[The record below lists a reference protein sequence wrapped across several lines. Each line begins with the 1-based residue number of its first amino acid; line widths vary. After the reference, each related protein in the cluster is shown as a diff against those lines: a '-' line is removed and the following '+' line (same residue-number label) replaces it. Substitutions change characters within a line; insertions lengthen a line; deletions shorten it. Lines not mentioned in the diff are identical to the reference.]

1 MTSTLTGPQKA
12 ALILVQLGTE
22 RAAPVLRAMND
33 EEVEELMT
41 EVSRLE
47 AVHDEVLKSVLTE
60 FVEAASARIRGNKGG
75 FSVARALLEQGL
87 GSERA
92 EEIMARIDGAGRPF
106 EALRDADPRQ
116 LLTFLIDEHPQ
127 TISLVLAHL
136 GPEQAAAL
144 LAELP
149 VELQGEVAHRI
160 AVMERPSTEV
170 VRHVE
175 EALHNKLAGLAE
187 GPGEAIAGGVQPLVN
202 ILNRAD
208 PTSSQML
215 LNQLEITNPELADE
229 VRRRMF
235 IFQDIIK
242 LDDRAVQLVLREVDA
257 KDLALALKGTAAE
270 VKSKVMSNL
279 SERAAG
285 NLAEEIDLLGPVRL
299 KDVEEARDNVVKVIR
314 SLEESDQIVL
324 TRGTDEFV
332 E

>member
-1 MTSTLTGPQKA
+1 
-12 ALILVQLGTE
+12 
-22 RAAPVLRAMND
+22 
-33 EEVEELMT
+33 
-41 EVSRLE
+41 
-47 AVHDEVLKSVLTE
+47 
-60 FVEAASARIRGNKGG
+60 
-75 FSVARALLEQGL
+75 
-87 GSERA
+87 
-92 EEIMARIDGAGRPF
+92 MARIDSQGRPF
-106 EALRDADPRQ
+106 EALRTADPRQ

-136 GPEQAAAL
+136 GPDQAASL

-149 VELQGEVAHRI
+149 VELQGDVAHRI
-160 AVMERPSTEV
+160 AVMERPSPEV

-175 EALHNKLAGLAE
+175 DVLQNKLAGLAE
-187 GPGEAIAGGVQPLVN
+187 GPGESIAGGVQPLVN

-215 LNQLEITNPELADE
+215 LTQLELTSPELADE

-242 LDDRAVQLVLREVDA
+242 LDDRAVQLVMREVDA
-257 KDLALALKGTAAE
+257 KDLALALKGTPAE
-270 VKSKVMSNL
+270 VKDKVMSNL

-314 SLEESDQIVL
+314 ALEESDQIVL
-324 TRGTDEFV
+324 TRGSDEFV

>member
-1 MTSTLTGPQKA
+1 MPTQLTGPQKA

-22 RAAPVLRAMND
+22 RAAPVLRTMSD

-60 FVEAASARIRGNKGG
+60 FVEAASARMRGNKGG
-75 FSVARALLEQGL
+75 MSVARALLEQGL
-87 GSERA
+87 GADRA
-92 EEIMARIDGAGRPF
+92 EEIMARIDGHGRPF
-106 EALRDADPRQ
+106 ECLRTADPRQ

-127 TISLVLAHL
+127 TIALVLAHL
-136 GPEQAAAL
+136 VPEQAASL

-149 VELQGEVAHRI
+149 AELQGDVAHRI
-160 AVMERPSTEV
+160 AVMERPSPEV

-175 EALHNKLAGLAE
+175 EVLERKLAALAE
-187 GPGEAIAGGVQPLVN
+187 GPGESSAGGVQPLVN
-202 ILNRAD
+202 ILNRSD
-208 PTSSQML
+208 PTSGQVI
-215 LNQLEITNPELADE
+215 LNQLELNNPDLADE
-229 VRRRMF
+229 IRRRMF
-235 IFQDIIK
+235 VFQDIVK
-242 LDDRAVQLVLREVDA
+242 LDDRGVQLVLREVDA
-257 KDLALALKGTAAE
+257 KDLALALKGTGPE
-270 VKSKVMSNL
+270 VKTKVMSNL

-299 KDVEEARDNVVKVIR
+299 KDVEAARDNVVKVIR

-324 TRGTDEFV
+324 TRGSDEFV